1 MAKGKSFFHSKAFKI
16 TMSRIYGLGAAVV
29 IVGALF
35 KILHWE
41 GANQM
46 LMVGLLTEAGIFAIS
61 AFEPLKEEYDWSLV
75 YPELAGMDPKKKEE
89 KKSLTGALD
98 KMLEEARIEQGMVN
112 RLGEG
117 LRSLTENVSQMT
129 NMSNAATAT
138 SDYAEKVRQASS
150 SVGQLNDA
158 YSKAIQAIGKMGESS
173 DVTADYYEQ
182 VSSVTQK
189 LASLNSVYEMEL
201 SETNN
206 HIRQL
211 NTFYQSLSRAVENLS
226 DSESATNQL
235 KDEFGRLNQNLASL
249 NTVYGNMLSAM
260 AAPRA

>member
-1 MAKGKSFFHSKAFKI
+1 MATGKSFFHSKAFKVI
-16 TMSRIYGLGAAVV
+16 MSRIYGLGAAVV
-29 IVGALF
+29 IIGALF

-41 GANQM
+41 GANLM
-46 LMVGLLTEAGIFAIS
+46 LMIGLFTEAGIFAIS
-61 AFEPLKEEYDWSLV
+61 AFEPLHKEYDWTLV
-75 YPELAGMDPKKKEE
+75 YPELAGMESKGKE
-89 KKSLTGALD
+89 KKSITASLD

-112 RLGEG
+112 RLGDG
-117 LRSLTENVSQMT
+117 LRNLTENVSQMA
-129 NMSNAATAT
+129 NMSSAATAT
-138 SDYAEKVRQASS
+138 NEYAERVRQASS

-158 YSKAIQAIGKMGESS
+158 YSKAIDAIGKMGESS
-173 DVTADYYEQ
+173 DVTTDYYEQ
-182 VSSVTQK
+182 VSAVTQK
-189 LASLNSVYEMEL
+189 LSSLNSVYEMEL

-211 NTFYQSLSRAVENLS
+211 NNFYSSLSRAVENLS

-260 AAPRA
+260 AAPRM

>member
-1 MAKGKSFFHSKAFKI
+1 
-16 TMSRIYGLGAAVV
+16 
-29 IVGALF
+29 
-35 KILHWE
+35 
-41 GANQM
+41 
-46 LMVGLLTEAGIFAIS
+46 
-61 AFEPLKEEYDWSLV
+61 
-75 YPELAGMDPKKKEE
+75 
-89 KKSLTGALD
+89 
-98 KMLEEARIEQGMVN
+98 MVN
-112 RLGEG
+112 RLGDG
-117 LRSLTENVSQMT
+117 LRSLTENVSQMA
-129 NMSNAATAT
+129 NMSSAATAT
-138 SDYAEKVRQASS
+138 TEYAEKVRQASS

-158 YSKAIQAIGKMGESS
+158 YSKAIDAIGKMGESS
-173 DVTADYYEQ
+173 DVTTDYYAQ

-211 NTFYQSLSRAVENLS
+211 NNFYSSLSRAVENLS

-260 AAPRA
+260 AAPRM